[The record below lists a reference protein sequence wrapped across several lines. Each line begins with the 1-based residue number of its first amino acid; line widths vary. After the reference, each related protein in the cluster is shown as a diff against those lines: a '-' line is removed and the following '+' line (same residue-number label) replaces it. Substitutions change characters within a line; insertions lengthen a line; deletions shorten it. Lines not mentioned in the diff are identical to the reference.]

1 MTVQQS
7 FQQLLQQLYEIYE
20 DREANN
26 IADLVIEKVTG
37 LRKIDRI
44 LNNQTPVN
52 ARHQQQLDAY
62 TAELMQHKPVQY
74 VVQEAWFY
82 QLPFYVDEKVLIPRP
97 ETEELVDWI
106 VKDYRNKLKVL
117 EVIDVGSGSGCI
129 AVSLASALA
138 TAIVTAV
145 DVNEHALAV
154 ISLNARMN
162 NVEAVFPTHIDFLDV
177 TDRATLDMFDII
189 VSNPPYIMQRESA
202 EMEQH
207 VLDYEPH
214 LALFV
219 PDNDPLLFY
228 RNIAEFAATHLND
241 DGCIYLEINQ
251 ALGQETAALFE
262 SAGYTV
268 ELRKDMQGK
277 DRMVKAWKE
286 HL

>member
-1 MTVQQS
+1 
-7 FQQLLQQLYEIYE
+7 
-20 DREANN
+20 
-26 IADLVIEKVTG
+26 
-37 LRKIDRI
+37 
-44 LNNQTPVN
+44 
-52 ARHQQQLDAY
+52 
-62 TAELMQHKPVQY
+62 
-74 VVQEAWFY
+74 
-82 QLPFYVDEKVLIPRP
+82 VLIPRP

-145 DVNEHALAV
+145 DVSEHALAV

-162 NVEAVFPTHIDFLDV
+162 NVEAVFPTYIDFLDV

-207 VLDYEPH
+207 VVDYEPH